1 MVARKTRSEI
11 QSIISAVQFMDRE
24 FRLLEKGDGY
34 LLQLSYREPDVET
47 GEMALHRARKWYV
60 SPWMTET
67 EIVETAFK
75 ACRVSSDHVLKEH
88 FLYKGRQV
96 YSPHFDVA
104 VRIQA
109 CDERRFD
116 SRPDESVQTKAAST
130 AAAAAIAPRLLT
142 PPAPLAHVPRRR
154 SVFLAGSIE
163 MGRAEN
169 WQSAVALALADE
181 DVFILNPRREDW
193 DASWR
198 QSMDEPRFV
207 EQVEWELAAQERA
220 AVIAMYFAP
229 STHAPISLLELGLA
243 ARSGKLL
250 VCCPEGYWRKGNVEV
265 VCRRYGVPLL
275 KDLTALIG
283 EVRRQFQ
290 HQPRHRL

>member
-1 MVARKTRSEI
+1 
-11 QSIISAVQFMDRE
+11 
-24 FRLLEKGDGY
+24 
-34 LLQLSYREPDVET
+34 
-47 GEMALHRARKWYV
+47 
-60 SPWMTET
+60 MTET

-75 ACRVSSDHVLKEH
+75 ACRVSTEHVVKEH
-88 FLYKGRQV
+88 FRYKGRRI

-104 VRIQA
+104 LRIQA

-116 SRPDESVQTKAAST
+116 SRPDERVQTKVAPAASAAAT
-130 AAAAAIAPRLLT
+130 AARILT
-142 PPAPLAHVPRRR
+142 PPSPLADVPRGR

-169 WQSAVALALADE
+169 WQSAVALALADQ
-181 DVFILNPRREDW
+181 DIFVLNPRREDW

-229 STHAPISLLELGLA
+229 STQAPISLLELGLA

-250 VCCPEGYWRKGNVEV
+250 VCCPEGYWRKGNVDL
-265 VCRRYGVPLL
+265 VCRRYGVPIV
-275 KDLTALIG
+275 KDLTTLIAD
-283 EVRRQFQ
+283 VRR
-290 HQPRHRL
+290 LMAE